1 MGTASLSARQG
12 TVSTWMI
19 ASLVLALVMIYG
31 IVMTFIY
38 GESVHGTSPDVP
50 WGILIS
56 SYVFFS
62 LSSTGLCV
70 VSSMGHVFGIEKFQ
84 VIAKRSM
91 AMAIILLLVGFIQ
104 IGMEL
109 GHPFRLFWV
118 VFSPNVT
125 SAIWWMGTL
134 YSFYLVFI
142 VVEFICLIN
151 KQYKVAAYM
160 GFGGFVFGIAAYS
173 NLGSVFGYMDSR
185 PFWTGPYLPI
195 YFILSA
201 LVSGA
206 ALVIIIM
213 TYGYRGEFT
222 EKARTALHS
231 MSKLLCTFVGI
242 HIFFTFWKIFT
253 GLYSNIP
260 GKVEAVQLLL
270 FGPFSFMFWFFEVL
284 LGMVIPFVIILAT
297 RAGNLKASLWAAISV
312 VIGSF
317 FIRYILVIVGQVV
330 TDGKEIPGYAEY
342 AREIATYSPTFVELS
357 IVLGGVGLVVFLY
370 MLAERVFHLD
380 ADAHS

>member
-1 MGTASLSARQG
+1 MGTVSLSARQG
-12 TVSTWMI
+12 IMSTWMI
-19 ASLVLALVMIYG
+19 GSLVLALVMLYG
-31 IVMTFIY
+31 ITMTLIY
-38 GESVHGTSPDVP
+38 GEAVHGTTAEVP
-50 WGILIS
+50 WGILIA

-91 AMAIILLLVGFIQ
+91 ALAIILLLCGFIQ

-109 GHPFRLFWV
+109 GHPFRMFWV
-118 VFSPNVT
+118 VLSPNFS
-125 SAIWWMGTL
+125 SAIWWMGAL

-142 VVEFICLIN
+142 VVEFICLLN
-151 KQYKVAAYM
+151 RQYRIAAYM

-213 TYGYRGEFT
+213 TYGYRGNFT
-222 EKARTALHS
+222 EKARTAMHS
-231 MSKLLCTFVGI
+231 MSKLLCIFVGI
-242 HIFFTFWKIFT
+242 HLFFTFWKVFT

-260 GKVEAVQLLL
+260 GKVEAVELLL
-270 FGPFSFMFWFFEVL
+270 FGPFAFKFWFFEVL
-284 LGMVIPFVIILAT
+284 LGMLIPFVVILAT
-297 RAGNLKASLWAAISV
+297 RANNLKASLWAAISV
-312 VIGSF
+312 IIGSF

-330 TDGKEIPGYAEY
+330 TDGKEIPGYPEFVRDIVSY
-342 AREIATYSPTFVELS
+342 TPTLVELS
-357 IVLGGVGLVVFLY
+357 IVFGGVGLAFFLY
-370 MLAERVFHLD
+370 MLAERVFQLD
-380 ADAHS
+380 ADEH